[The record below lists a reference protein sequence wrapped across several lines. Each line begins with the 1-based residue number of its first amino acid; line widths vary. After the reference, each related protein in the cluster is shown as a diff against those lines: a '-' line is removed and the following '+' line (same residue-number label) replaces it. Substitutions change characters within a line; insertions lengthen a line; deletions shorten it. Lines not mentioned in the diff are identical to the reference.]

1 MIQGTHVEGWIPKAG
16 TALGGLEPP
25 RRTRPWRVL
34 PGAVCE
40 DKKTIDPHD
49 SKSASVSA
57 RKKPEKAEKAKKHTF
72 TEKSLPKVQDLFIN
86 LCYNVSNSLERPHD
100 VRSLPMTGR
109 SADRRIKHTSMIEIN
124 HLVKNYGSKFAV
136 DDISFTVRE
145 GEIVGFLGP
154 NGAGKSTTMN
164 ILTGYL
170 SSTSGEAKVGG
181 IDILEN
187 PDEAKKLIGFLPE
200 QPPLYVDMTVQEYLN
215 FVYDIKACRLNRER
229 HLEEIRKVTKID
241 DVKNRLIRNLSK
253 GYRQRVGIAQ
263 ALVGNPPVIIFD
275 EPTVGLDPKQI
286 IEIRN
291 LIRSLGKNHTV
302 ILSTHILS
310 EVQSVCDRIVIIN
323 EGKIIADERT
333 ENITQVVED
342 NRRYAVKVAGP
353 QREVAA
359 ALRQIPGVLS
369 VEITGERE
377 LDSYVYR
384 VEAEK
389 GVDVRKPVFWAMA
402 ENNWPITGL
411 ETLGMNLEEVFTK
424 IVDRSEGKK

>member
-1 MIQGTHVEGWIPKAG
+1 
-16 TALGGLEPP
+16 
-25 RRTRPWRVL
+25 
-34 PGAVCE
+34 
-40 DKKTIDPHD
+40 
-49 SKSASVSA
+49 
-57 RKKPEKAEKAKKHTF
+57 
-72 TEKSLPKVQDLFIN
+72 
-86 LCYNVSNSLERPHD
+86 
-100 VRSLPMTGR
+100 
-109 SADRRIKHTSMIEIN
+109 MIEIN

-136 DDISFTVRE
+136 DDISFRVGE

-200 QPPLYVDMTVQEYLN
+200 QPPLYIDMTVNEYLN
-215 FVYDIKACRLNRER
+215 FVYEIKGCRLNREK
-229 HLEEIRKVTKID
+229 HLEEVRKVTKIE

-323 EGKIIADERT
+323 EGKIIADEKT
-333 ENITQVVED
+333 ENITRVVEED
-342 NRRYAVKVAGP
+342 RLYSVKICGP
-353 QREVAA
+353 QREVLA
-359 ALRQIPGVLS
+359 AL
-369 VEITGERE
+369 EEFARE
-377 LDSYVYR
+377 N
-384 VEAEK
+384 
-389 GVDVRKPVFWAMA
+389 G
-402 ENNWPITGL
+402 
-411 ETLGMNLEEVFTK
+411 
-424 IVDRSEGKK
+424 

>member
-1 MIQGTHVEGWIPKAG
+1 
-16 TALGGLEPP
+16 
-25 RRTRPWRVL
+25 
-34 PGAVCE
+34 
-40 DKKTIDPHD
+40 
-49 SKSASVSA
+49 
-57 RKKPEKAEKAKKHTF
+57 
-72 TEKSLPKVQDLFIN
+72 
-86 LCYNVSNSLERPHD
+86 
-100 VRSLPMTGR
+100 
-109 SADRRIKHTSMIEIN
+109 MIEIN
-124 HLVKNYGSKFAV
+124 HLVKNYGTKFAV
-136 DDISFTVRE
+136 DDVSFRVGE
-145 GEIVGFLGP
+145 GEIIGFLGP

-200 QPPLYVDMTVQEYLN
+200 QPPLYIDMTVQEYLN
-215 FVYDIKACRLNRER
+215 FVYEIKACKLNREK

-302 ILSTHILS
+302 VLSTHILS
-310 EVQSVCDRIVIIN
+310 EVQSVCDRIIIIN
-323 EGKIIADERT
+323 EGKIIADEKT
-333 ENITQVVED
+333 ENITQAVD
-342 NRRYAVKVAGP
+342 QNRRWSVKIAGP
-353 QREVAA
+353 QREVQA
-359 ALRQIPGVLS
+359 ALSAIPGVTS
-369 VEITGERE
+369 VELTGERE

-384 VEAEK
+384 LETERNT
-389 GVDVRKPVFWAMA
+389 DVRKPLFYAMA
-402 ENNWPITGL
+402 EKNWPILGL
-411 ETLGMNLEEVFTK
+411 EAVGMNLEEVFVRITE
-424 IVDRSEGKK
+424 RAGNR